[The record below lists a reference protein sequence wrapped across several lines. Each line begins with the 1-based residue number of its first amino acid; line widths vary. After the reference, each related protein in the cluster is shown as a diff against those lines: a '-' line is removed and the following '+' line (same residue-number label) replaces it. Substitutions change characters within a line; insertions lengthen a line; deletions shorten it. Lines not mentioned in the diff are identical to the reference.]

1 MVAAIDRRP
10 GPSPRLAAA
19 WFRKPLEDEKRGW
32 TRREELHAGAAAKPA
47 MDAIASLEYDVAT
60 VSRECVA
67 GDGGDEN
74 PDAPA
79 TVQSIVV
86 RARTERDDADE
97 TGPKPLIVLP
107 HGGPHASCAAGY
119 VATVAY
125 LASLGYAV
133 AYCNYRGS
141 TGYGEKALQT
151 LVGGRGG
158 RRRRG
163 GLRGGRASRD

>member
-1 MVAAIDRRP
+1 MKSAY
-10 GPSPRLAAA
+10 
-19 WFRKPLEDEKRGW
+19 
-32 TRREELHAGAAAKPA
+32 AGAAAKPA

-107 HGGPHASCAAGY
+107 HGGPHASCAAAVCRHRG
-119 VATVAY
+119 VPR
-125 LASLGYAV
+125 LARV
-133 AYCNYRGS
+133 
-141 TGYGEKALQT
+141 
-151 LVGGRGG
+151 RGG
-158 RRRRG
+158 V
-163 GLRGGRASRD
+163 L